1 MPILPIDLQ
10 AILLRS
16 DVVAKLQQQYQDGV
30 AIAQVMKGAQ
40 LGELT
45 RIQDERV
52 NQVKEHP
59 EGNTRIEDEKASEKE
74 KRELKKKPEGTVKN
88 RGKEQS
94 EFEDPE
100 KGNIID
106 TIV

>member
-59 EGNTRIEDEKASEKE
+59 EGNTRIEDEKASEKG
-74 KRELKKKPEGTVKN
+74 KRELKKKEGTVKN